1 VGTLT
6 LGLYN
11 AYDATQFQDAMRR
24 ALARAAPVCL
34 AFDCNLATFGMP
46 FQSESPRLN
55 NPRAVAQFIAEST
68 SIGDG
73 AAIKQLAAENRFRTY
88 DFPGEFYPPQLGTVI
103 VSSEHTQDHATTVTP
118 KELAARLATEDV
130 LVMIGLG
137 PNGLPAKILARSTEC
152 LELTGRNIGLE
163 TATAMAALP
172 ALVYAYKGLTTKE

>member
-1 VGTLT
+1 MGTLT

-11 AYDATQFQDAMRR
+11 AYDATHFQDAMRR

-46 FQSESPRLN
+46 FKSESPRLN
-55 NPRAVAQFIAEST
+55 NPRAVAQFIADST

-73 AAIKQLAAENRFRTY
+73 AAIKQLAAENRFRIY
-88 DFPGEFYPPQLGTVI
+88 DFPGEFYPPQMGTVI
-103 VSSEHTQDHATTVTP
+103 VSSEHPQDSATVTP
-118 KELAARLATEDV
+118 RELAARLATEDI

-137 PNGLPAKILARSTEC
+137 PNGLPDKIVARSAEC

-172 ALVYAYKGLTTKE
+172 ALVYAYKGLTTST